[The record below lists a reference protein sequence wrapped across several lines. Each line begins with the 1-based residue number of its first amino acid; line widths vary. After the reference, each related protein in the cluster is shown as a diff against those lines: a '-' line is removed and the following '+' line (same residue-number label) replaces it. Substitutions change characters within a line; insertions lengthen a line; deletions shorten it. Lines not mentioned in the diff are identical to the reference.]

1 VAAPKAQTGWWL
13 KIRTELFS
21 QSLKNSKLYGLI
33 HHPGPPFLGGPPLQ
47 ARRGNR
53 FEDFRPAIWY
63 NARQVIPRIVCF
75 IMIVLIA
82 VPVIGVSA
90 TGISSPGLGVDVD
103 FYTGP
108 IAQSVWLK
116 MKQSGIQFVIAQAW
130 GGRSRNEFAVSQ
142 LEAARSAAGMK
153 SAAYV
158 LLNYDDKVCPTFDKP
173 QRDANG
179 SCQGNL
185 IPQAQ
190 PGGRWQ
196 VRQALAALGSEV
208 KHIAFVAI
216 DVEWFTRG
224 GLPSGSLA
232 ESHRRQRI
240 LDAIDEVQRA
250 SKRPVIYTRNVRGHW
265 ADITGCD
272 ASDQGPDCRQLF
284 QIINNPQK
292 PIPLWDVQTGE
303 AILDNFQPY
312 GAWTSRFGRQYQ
324 LDGNL
329 FGLPASRTVDLNV
342 FDASLFSVQ

>member
-1 VAAPKAQTGWWL
+1 VIQR
-13 KIRTELFS
+13 IFS
-21 QSLKNSKLYGLI
+21 
-33 HHPGPPFLGGPPLQ
+33 
-47 ARRGNR
+47 
-53 FEDFRPAIWY
+53 
-63 NARQVIPRIVCF
+63 F
-75 IMIVLIA
+75 IIIVLLT
-82 VPVIGVSA
+82 VPVLGVLAAGTSYE
-90 TGISSPGLGVDVD
+90 GLGVDVD

-108 IAQSVWLK
+108 IPESVWLK

-142 LEAARSAAGMK
+142 LEAARSIAGMK

-158 LLNYDDKVCPTFDKP
+158 LLNYDDKVCPTFSKP

-179 SCQGNL
+179 SCLGNL

-196 VRQALAALGSEV
+196 VRQAMTALGSEV
-208 KHIAFVAI
+208 KQIAFVAI

-224 GLPSGSLA
+224 GLPSGSLS
-232 ESHRRQRI
+232 ESRRRQRI
-240 LDAIDEVQRA
+240 LDAIDEVQMAR
-250 SKRPVIYTRNVRGHW
+250 KRPVIYTRNVRGHW
-265 ADITGCD
+265 ADITGCGAAD
-272 ASDQGPDCRQLF
+272 RGPDCRRLF
-284 QIINNPQK
+284 QVINNPQN

-329 FGLPASRTVDLNV
+329 FGLPARRTVDLNV
-342 FDASLFSVQ
+342 FDASLFSVH